1 MKGRHWCK
9 KVFYYRGREKER
21 NVLGHISTDLKV
33 YYTNNLPFISA
44 EVNKAM
50 HEVSIKSS

>member
-1 MKGRHWCK
+1 MQKRYFIIEGER
-9 KVFYYRGREKER
+9 KER
-21 NVLGHISTDLKV
+21 NVLGHVSTDLKV

-50 HEVSIKSS
+50 HGISIKSS